1 MKMKTKKINYHI
13 AYFLTMITLSS
24 CIQSEDYD
32 LPDVEVEEPNIIP
45 NSDILA
51 VKSAYDQ
58 SGEKI
63 FTFDEDDTT
72 IIDAYVTSSDEAANF
87 YKTLII
93 QDKNENPSSG
103 IEVLIDLRAYFTKF
117 NFGRKI
123 YIKMAGLSVTN
134 DEGKY
139 KIGYNSRNE
148 VESIP
153 ESLIDYFIF
162 RSAVTAEIIP
172 KFINLTDFSNNLIG
186 VYVQIKNVQ
195 FRNDEIGKTYAGE
208 KYDEFDGERALI
220 QCDNQLTT
228 IISTSTFSDFK
239 SNLLPTKRGD
249 LSAVLTKDYS
259 SEKFILVLNNI
270 SFVDFVEED
279 RCDPNFL
286 YCEGISE
293 NNKKLVFFEDFENIN
308 KTGDLDELG
317 WKNVNVNFGKEKYK
331 KGTFDNNNYMR
342 ISGYNSEENPLE
354 AWLVTPV
361 INFDN
366 YTNEI
371 LTFETKASYDQGTIL
386 TVWVSV
392 DLTENIKEATWQ
404 QLDVKISVGPS
415 GTYGTEY
422 VSSGK
427 INLGCLSGEVNI
439 GFRYIGSDPGITTSY
454 DIDNVK
460 ITAR

>member
-1 MKMKTKKINYHI
+1 MVLII
-13 AYFLTMITLSS
+13 LSS
-24 CIQSEDYD
+24 CINSEDYD
-32 LPDVEVEEPNIIP
+32 LPNVEVEEPNIIP

-51 VKSAYDQ
+51 LKSAYDQ

-63 FTFDEDDTT
+63 FTFDKDDTT
-72 IIDAYVTSSDEAANF
+72 IIDAYVTSSDEASNF

-93 QDKNENPSSG
+93 QDKNENPTSG

-123 YIKMAGLSVTN
+123 YIKMAGLSITN

-148 VESIP
+148 VEGIP
-153 ESLIDYFIF
+153 EPLIDDFIF
-162 RSAVTAEIIP
+162 RSATTAEIIP
-172 KFINLTDFSNNLIG
+172 VFISLTDISNNLIG

-195 FRNDEIGKTYAGE
+195 FRNDEIGKTYSGE
-208 KYDEFDGERALI
+208 KYDEFDGERVLI

-228 IISTSTFSDFK
+228 ILSTSTFSDFK
-239 SNLLPTKRGD
+239 SNLLPAKKGD

-259 SEKFILVLNNI
+259 SEKFILVLNDI
-270 SFVDFVEED
+270 SFVDFVEKD
-279 RCDPNFL
+279 RCDPKFL
-286 YCEGISE
+286 FCEGISD
-293 NNKKLVFFEDFENIN
+293 NNTKLIFSEDFENIN
-308 KTGDLDELG
+308 KTGDLEELG
-317 WKNVNVNFGKEKYK
+317 WKNENVNFGKEKYK

-342 ISGYNSEENPLE
+342 ISGYNSGENPLE

-366 YTNEI
+366 SINEI
-371 LTFETKASYDQGTIL
+371 LSFETKASYDQGTIL
-386 TVWVSV
+386 TVWVSN
-392 DLTENIKEATWQ
+392 DLSDNIKEAKWQ

-422 VSSGK
+422 VSSGQ
-427 INLGCLSGEVNI
+427 INLSCLSGDVRI